1 MNSNNKQHQR
11 PLNDSTATK
20 PQSPSVYAIARTPY
34 KRFVHQWF
42 RSSATVQFAVYG
54 ALFGAC
60 FPVMATL
67 LDIFVQG
74 LEISFKSAV
83 VVQAVQPLHWIINT
97 APFFLGLVASFG
109 GRRQDRIS
117 GFNAVLELRIQER
130 TKELQLASK
139 AKSDF
144 LATMSHEIR
153 TPLNG
158 VIGMTGLLLETNLS
172 EEQRD
177 YAETAKNSGEALL
190 CVINDILDFS
200 KIEAQ
205 RVELEVNDFNL
216 RAVVEET
223 VDLVAHKADEQKIE
237 LVFLIN
243 HDVPLLLR
251 GDPSRLRQ
259 VMLNLLSNAIKFTRK
274 GEVVLSVEL
283 ESESET
289 SCKARFQVT
298 DTGIGIPKEQIG
310 CLFTPFTQVD
320 ASTTRIFGGTGLG
333 LAICKELCSIMNGE
347 IGVSSEEGEG
357 STFWF
362 TVELNKQDSKND
374 GPEQDPPIVS
384 VEKLDGLKVL
394 VVDDNA
400 TNRRVFDYHLRKW
413 KCHVEGAESGPTAL
427 HKLSVAMQSNA
438 PYQLVLVD
446 YQMPGMDGAMLAR
459 CIRADPRMK
468 DVLLILCTSITRRGD
483 TERMKNEGFAGYLV
497 KPVKPFQL
505 LDSIAL
511 VLGSSTSEK
520 PPLITQDISN
530 KSITRARILVVE
542 DNLVNQKV
550 TIRMLQMSGFRC
562 DVAIN
567 GKEGLEAVMNISY
580 DLVLMDCQ
588 MPIMDGYAAT
598 KAIRSAGKAKLPIIG
613 LTANAMEGDRQRCLD
628 SGMDDFI
635 TKPVKKDTLLARV
648 QSWIKCRKMD

>member
-1 MNSNNKQHQR
+1 MR
-11 PLNDSTATK
+11 DIEK
-20 PQSPSVYAIARTPY
+20 PQLHSSYLIAWTPY
-34 KRFVHQWF
+34 REFVSWWL
-42 RSSATVQFAVYG
+42 RSSAVVQFAIYG

-67 LDIFVQG
+67 LDIAVQG
-74 LEISFKSAV
+74 REFSFESV
-83 VVQAVQPLHWIINT
+83 VMVQLVQPLHWIINT

-109 GRRQDRIS
+109 GKRQDRIAA
-117 GFNAVLELRIQER
+117 FNAVLELRIRER
-130 TKELQLASK
+130 TKELELASK
-139 AKSDF
+139 AKSEF

-158 VIGMTGLLLETNLS
+158 VIGMTGLLLETDLTK
-172 EEQRD
+172 EQAD
-177 YAETAKNSGEALL
+177 YAETAKSSGEALL
-190 CVINDILDFS
+190 CVINDVLDFS
-200 KIEAQ
+200 KIEAKK
-205 RVELEVNDFNL
+205 VELEVTDFNL

-223 VDLVAHKADEQKIE
+223 VDVVAHKADLQDIE

-243 HDVPLLLR
+243 HDVPLLLI
-251 GDPSRLRQ
+251 GDPTRLRQ
-259 VMLNLLSNAIKFTRK
+259 IMLNLLTNAIKFTSE

-283 ESESET
+283 ESETEKC
-289 SCKARFQVT
+289 CKVRFEVT
-298 DTGIGIPKEQIG
+298 DTGIGIPEDQIG
-310 CLFTPFTQVD
+310 LLFSPFTQVD
-320 ASTTRIFGGTGLG
+320 ASTTRLFGGTGLG
-333 LAICKELCSIMNGE
+333 LAICKELCSFMNGE
-347 IGVSSEEGEG
+347 IGVTSQTGRG

-362 TVELNKQDSKND
+362 TAEILKQESTI
-374 GPEQDPPIVS
+374 PQIQDPPMVPM
-384 VEKLDGLKVL
+384 EKLNGLKVL

-413 KCHVEGAESGPTAL
+413 KCNVDAAESGPAAL
-427 HKLSVAMQSNA
+427 HKLNVAAESNK
-438 PYQLVLVD
+438 PYQLVLMD
-446 YQMPGMDGAMLAR
+446 YQMPGMDGAMLAK
-459 CIRADPRMK
+459 CIRADPRMN
-468 DVLLILCTSITRRGD
+468 DVLLLLCTSITRRGD
-483 TERMKNEGFAGYLV
+483 TETMKNEGFAGYLV

-511 VLGSSTSEK
+511 VLGSSQTEK

-530 KSITRARILVVE
+530 KSMSRARILVVE

-562 DVAIN
+562 DVAVN
-567 GKEGLEAVMNISY
+567 GKEGLDAVLNISY

-598 KAIRSAGKAKLPIIG
+598 QKIRSAGKNKLPIIG

-635 TKPVKKDTLLARV
+635 TKPVKKNVLLSRI
-648 QSWIKCRKMD
+648 QFWIESRKDD